1 VTIAFKR
8 YLIVGSLFSAVAL
21 AGCGVSQSDYDA
33 LKTQNQQL
41 QQQLDAQSKELAD
54 AKAQITR
61 LAQKLASTQ
70 QNKLV
75 VNGYTDNTPV
85 GPGLQRQG
93 ITSNDILSQKRAEDV
108 MQYMISQG
116 VKSDLISAHGY
127 GDADPVASNDTP
139 KGRAQ
144 NRRVEITLAPE
155 GS

>member
-1 VTIAFKR
+1 MSAAGKRIIA
-8 YLIVGSLFSAVAL
+8 
-21 AGCGVSQSDYDA
+21 
-33 LKTQNQQL
+33 
-41 QQQLDAQSKELAD
+41 
-54 AKAQITR
+54 R